1 MNWKKIA
8 VPAVVLVVLAGVA
21 GGVMYIFR
29 QPALKPTTVNQ
40 NPTANLPINTIPVES
55 RPFVTMAPDSS
66 GHYVT
71 LTVDKMTDKVQTEY
85 ELVYNT
91 SNNNEDGALGHFD
104 FGSESQPAVRKILLG
119 TQSAGGAITFSEGV
133 SAGSLTLSTDKVKL
147 KEDFNFLHFDPKLA
161 KDQDFPSTDG
171 YFDVTIPAKS
181 WKADTVV
188 IVMKTFGL
196 PAPVPAGKLVAGPY
210 TFQAGNPLKTAVPV
224 SVTLPAGQYQ
234 NLVLYTWGSG
244 AWVKVAGAKVSGS
257 SLSANSTGT
266 IFIVTN
272 E

>member
-1 MNWKKIA
+1 MKKF
-8 VPAVVLVVLAGVA
+8 VLPALGVVGLGIVVLVVVLLKK
-21 GGVMYIFR
+21 
-29 QPALKPTTVNQ
+29 PAEKPVTV
-40 NPTANLPINTIPVES
+40 THKASDSLPINNIPVES
-55 RPFVTMAPDSS
+55 RPFVTFAPDAT

-71 LTVDKMTDKVQTEY
+71 LTVDKMSQKVSTEY

-91 SNNNEDGALGHFD
+91 SNNNEEGALGHFD
-104 FGSESQPAVRKILLG
+104 FAAEQQPAVRKILLG

-133 SAGSLTLSTDKVKL
+133 SGGSLTLTTDTMKV
-147 KEDFNFLHFDPKLA
+147 KEDFNFLHFDPKIT
-161 KDQDFPSTDG
+161 KDQDFPSVDG

-181 WKADTVV
+181 WKADTVL

-210 TFQAGNPLKTAVPV
+210 TYQAGNLLKTAVPV
-224 SVTLPAGQYQ
+224 SISLPAGSYQ
-234 NLVLYTWGSG
+234 NLTLYTWQNA
-244 AWVKVAGAKVSGS
+244 AWVKVTDAKVSGS
-257 SLSANSTGT
+257 TLSATSTGT